1 MITNKIIISMAVLML
16 AACASP
22 RHDQQAA
29 PALKEQRLATDF
41 TDEGIKVY
49 YTLMGKLEKI
59 EIHGQADAWKG
70 NVETIAEADALAKLV
85 KFIYG
90 NEVATERKVK
100 LMGRAIEDA
109 EDIVQR
115 NASASTE
122 TIASN
127 DKQLEEEIRADKAPG
142 ANTQSAQRK
151 AKILNETLTET
162 VTTMTAKGR
171 LTGVRKVSD
180 YRRNDGKLYV
190 AVYQWSEKDQAAS
203 ESVRERMNKKPE

>member
-1 MITNKIIISMAVLML
+1 MIFKKITISMAVLVL

-22 RHDQQAA
+22 RQEQQAV
-29 PALKEQRLATDF
+29 PGLKDQRLATDF
-41 TDEGIKVY
+41 TDEGIKVH

-59 EIHGQADAWKG
+59 EVYGQADAWKS
-70 NVETIAEADALAKLV
+70 NVETVAEADALAKLV

-100 LMGRAIEDA
+100 LIGRAIEDA
-109 EDIVQR
+109 EESMLR
-115 NASASTE
+115 NSAGSGE
-122 TIASN
+122 PIATT
-127 DKQLEEEIRADKAPG
+127 DKQLEEEIRAGKSSG
-142 ANTQSAQRK
+142 ASSESARRK

>member
-1 MITNKIIISMAVLML
+1 MTIIKIIVSAAVLML

-22 RHDQQAA
+22 RHEQQAA
-29 PALKEQRLATDF
+29 PTLKDQRLATDF
-41 TDEGIKVY
+41 TDEGIKVH

-59 EIHGQADAWKG
+59 EVHGHADAWKG
-70 NVETIAEADALAKLV
+70 NVEPLAEADALSKLV

-100 LMGRAIEDA
+100 LIGRAIEDA

-115 NASASTE
+115 NASTSE
-122 TIASN
+122 EVIATT
-127 DKQLEEEIRADKAPG
+127 DKQLEEEIHAGKAPG
-142 ANTQSAQRK
+142 VNTQSARRK

-162 VTTMTAKGR
+162 VTTMTAKGK

-180 YRRNDGKLYV
+180 YRRNDGKLYI

-203 ESVRERMNKKPE
+203 ETVRERMSKKPE